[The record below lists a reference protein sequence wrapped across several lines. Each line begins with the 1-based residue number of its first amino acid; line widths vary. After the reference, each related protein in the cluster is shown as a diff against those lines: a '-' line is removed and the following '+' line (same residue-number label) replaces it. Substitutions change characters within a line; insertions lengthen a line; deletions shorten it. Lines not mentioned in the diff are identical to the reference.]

1 MRIFCF
7 LIAALCLALAG
18 LGAARAATTL
28 DTVRERGALRCG
40 VSTGLAGFSLVD
52 SQGRWSGLD
61 VEFCRAIAAA
71 VLGDTKKVEFVPLS
85 AQQRFTALQSGE
97 VDVLSRNTTWTLKRD
112 AALGFNFTGVTFY
125 DGQGF
130 MVHRE
135 LGVAKVEGLDG
146 AAICVQPGT
155 TTELNLADTFRA
167 RGLAFEPV
175 VIESIEEATSA
186 YFSGRCDAFTAD
198 ASSLAAIRATNAP
211 DPAAHLILKERIS
224 KEPLSP
230 LVRHGDD
237 QWFDIVKWVI
247 NATIAAEE
255 KGITAANIDSFLK
268 SRDPTVH
275 RLLGRTPGMGEA
287 LGLDAQWAARA
298 IRQVGNYGEIFE
310 RNVGVDTPL
319 GLERGLNDLWTR
331 GGLIYAYPFR

>member
-1 MRIFCF
+1 MRNFCF
-7 LIAALCLALAG
+7 LATVLCLLFTG
-18 LGAARAATTL
+18 IGSARAGTTL

-52 SQGRWSGLD
+52 SRGRWSGLD
-61 VEFCRAIAAA
+61 VDFCRAIAAA
-71 VLGDTKKVEFVPLS
+71 VLNDASKVEFVPLS
-85 AQQRFTALQSGE
+85 TQQRFTALQSGE
-97 VDVLSRNTTWTLKRD
+97 VDLLSRNTTLTLKRD
-112 AALGFNFTGVTFY
+112 AALGFNFAGVTFY

-135 LGVAKVEGLDG
+135 LGVSRVEDLDG

-155 TTELNLADTFRA
+155 TTELNLADSFRA
-167 RGLAFEPV
+167 RGLGFEPV
-175 VIESIEEATSA
+175 VIESIGEATSA

-211 DPAAHLILKERIS
+211 DPTAHMILKERIS

-247 NATIAAEE
+247 SATIAAEE
-255 KGITAANIDSFLK
+255 KGIASANVDSFLE
-268 SRDPTVH
+268 SRDPTVL
-275 RLLGRTPGMGEA
+275 RLLGSTPGMGEA
-287 LGLDAQWAARA
+287 LGLNKEWAARA

-319 GLERGLNDLWTR
+319 GLKRGLNDLWTR
-331 GGLIYAYPFR
+331 GGLMYAYPFR